1 MRTYLN
7 VEFKEVALICEENSR
22 NITKKHLVRV
32 MDEVPGPS
40 REL

>member
-1 MRTYLN
+1 MRTCLN
-7 VEFKEVALICEENSR
+7 IKFRDVALICEENSR
-22 NITKKHLVRV
+22 NITKKNLVRV